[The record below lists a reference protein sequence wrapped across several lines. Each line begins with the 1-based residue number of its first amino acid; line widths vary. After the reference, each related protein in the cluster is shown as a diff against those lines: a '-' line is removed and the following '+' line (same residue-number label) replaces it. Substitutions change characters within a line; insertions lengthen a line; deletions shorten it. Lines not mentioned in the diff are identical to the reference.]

1 MRFSIL
7 GLLLLFSTVGIGQ
20 SASKWTVLFN
30 GKNFEGWDR
39 YLALPL
45 DSNGQKTSDQP
56 LGLNNDPQKVF
67 TINKKEK
74 TLRISGQSWGA
85 IFTKAEYE
93 NYHFQ
98 LKFKWGTAKWAEKKD
113 MPYDSGL
120 LYHSV
125 GEPGKEN
132 GGSWMRSQEFQI
144 EEQNCGDYWIIGKV
158 RQSVPTIEV
167 RPKLFRYDPKG
178 ELRSFG
184 VDGNNRCEKNGGV
197 ENPHGEW
204 NTLELYCFG
213 DTSVH
218 VVNGKVVM
226 VLYNSRQVVDG
237 QEQPLTKGKI
247 QLQSE
252 GGEIFY
258 KDIKIRPI
266 QNLNNIQL

>member
-1 MRFSIL
+1 MLRFSFL
-7 GLLLLFSTVGIGQ
+7 WLLLLFSMLGIGQ
-20 SASKWTVLFN
+20 STSQWTVLFN
-30 GKNFEGWDR
+30 GKNFDGWDR

-45 DSNGQKTSDQP
+45 DSNGRKTSDKP

-85 IFTKAEYE
+85 VFTKGEFE
-93 NYHFQ
+93 NYHLQ
-98 LKFKWGTAKWAEKKD
+98 LKFKWGVAKWAEKKD
-113 MPYDSGL
+113 SPYDSGL

-144 EEQNCGDYWIIGKV
+144 EEGNTGDYWTIGKV
-158 RQSVPTIEV
+158 LQSIPVIETKS
-167 RPKLFRYDPKG
+167 KLFVYDPKG
-178 ELRSFG
+178 KLKTFG
-184 VDGNNRCEKNGGV
+184 VDGFPWCKQLSNEEK
-197 ENPHGEW
+197 PYGEW
-204 NTLELYCFG
+204 NTLDLYCFG

-226 VLYNSRQVVDG
+226 VLYQSRQLVNG
-237 QEQPLTKGKI
+237 QEEPLTKGKI

-258 KDIKIRPI
+258 KDIRIRSI
-266 QNLNNIQL
+266 